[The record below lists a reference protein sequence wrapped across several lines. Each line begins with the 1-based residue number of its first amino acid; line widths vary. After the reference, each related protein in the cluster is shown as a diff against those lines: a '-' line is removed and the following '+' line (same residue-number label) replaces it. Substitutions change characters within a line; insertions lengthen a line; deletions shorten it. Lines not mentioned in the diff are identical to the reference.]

1 MGQNSLAVPVLASS
15 TDLGSLS
22 QARTKKNAISLDR
35 GPASSLLRTRVVP
48 VSGPLCAL
56 ALSVPQIPSSASTR
70 PVLLPFV
77 ALAKG
82 R

>member
-1 MGQNSLAVPVLASS
+1 MGQNLLAVSVLASL

-35 GPASSLLRTRVVP
+35 GPAPALLRTRTVP
-48 VSGPLCAL
+48 VTGPSWAL
-56 ALSVPQIPSSASTR
+56 APRVTQMPSSASTR
-70 PVLLPFV
+70 PSLLPVV
-77 ALAKG
+77 ALAEG